1 MPSLLLNY
9 LCKFHIYSKINVKSA
24 RERAPCAG
32 LLTALKKWLWKL
44 FCIIKLLYLS
54 RMQRHHFSEII
65 VVSSVNQQ
73 RTKRIKQNT
82 GLVVLRISIRVH
94 KFDSV
99 GRWSAG
105 WFRRSG
111 HVLI

>member
-1 MPSLLLNY
+1 MPPLLLNY
-9 LCKFHIYSKINVKSA
+9 LCKFHIYSKINVKIQG
-24 RERAPCAG
+24 AG
-32 LLTALKKWLWKL
+32 PLCRVADCTEKMALET